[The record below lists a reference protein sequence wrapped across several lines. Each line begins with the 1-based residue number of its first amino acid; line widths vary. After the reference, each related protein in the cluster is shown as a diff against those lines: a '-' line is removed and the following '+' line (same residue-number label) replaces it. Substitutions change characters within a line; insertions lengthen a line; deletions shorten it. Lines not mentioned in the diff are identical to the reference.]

1 MRLPVR
7 SSWQLPSGGGRGW
20 SERPIIAGPPRAD
33 VGVVLSFRRQ
43 SRAPR
48 VAPGAARSGVAF
60 VLSGG
65 GNLGAA
71 QVGGLLAL
79 LDAGIRPDVV
89 VGCSV
94 GALNGT
100 YLAADPTLPQAEA
113 LAEVWRAL
121 SSGSVFATPRRR
133 QLANVVR
140 GRDHILEDHGLRD
153 LIRRLSPVTDIAD
166 CAVPMEVVTT
176 DLELGAASWFTAGP
190 SEDILA
196 ASAALPGL
204 FPPVELDGHLHVDGG
219 VLEPLPV
226 GRALDLG
233 VATTYVLDVTAGTAA
248 SGVRD
253 SRRPRS
259 ALEVLVRSFEV
270 SRVAHTPAPETL
282 ARPGQDVIVLP
293 LADTSGLGLRD
304 FSRTSALI
312 DDSRAV
318 ASRFLDGSLRLS
330 A

>member
-1 MRLPVR
+1 M
-7 SSWQLPSGGGRGW
+7 
-20 SERPIIAGPPRAD
+20 
-33 VGVVLSFRRQ
+33 LSFRRTG
-43 SRAPR
+43 RR
-48 VAPGAARSGVAF
+48 DLKAPGAAPSGVAF

-100 YLAADPTLPQAEA
+100 YLAADPTLVQVEA

-121 SSGSVFATPRRR
+121 TSGSIFATPRRR

-140 GRDHILEDHGLRD
+140 GRDHLLENDGLRD
-153 LIRRLSPVTDIAD
+153 LIRRLSPVDDIAS
-166 CAVPMEVVTT
+166 CAVPMHVVAT
-176 DLELGAASWFTAGP
+176 DLEAGTPAWFTAGRP
-190 SEDILA
+190 EDVLA

-204 FPPVELDGHLHVDGG
+204 FAPVELDGHLHVDGG

-233 VATTYVLDVTAGTAA
+233 AATTYVLDVTAGTAS

-253 SRRPRS
+253 GRRPRS

-270 SRVAHTPAPETL
+270 SRVVHTPAPETL
-282 ARPGQDVIVLP
+282 ARPGQDVVVIP
-293 LADTSGLGLRD
+293 LADTAGLDLRNFSQTAD
-304 FSRTSALI
+304 LIDASRTAAHRLLG
-312 DDSRAV
+312 DH
-318 ASRFLDGSLRLS
+318 LRLS

>member
-1 MRLPVR
+1 
-7 SSWQLPSGGGRGW
+7 
-20 SERPIIAGPPRAD
+20 
-33 VGVVLSFRRQ
+33 VLSFRRQ
-43 SRAPR
+43 IRAPEG
-48 VAPGAARSGVAF
+48 APDRGRSGVAF

-79 LDAGIRPDVV
+79 LDAGIRPDLV

-100 YLAADPTLPQAEA
+100 YLAADPTLDQAEA
-113 LAEVWRAL
+113 LASVWRAL
-121 SSGSVFATPRRR
+121 SSGGSVFATPRRR

-153 LIRRLSPVTDIAD
+153 LIRRLSPVGDIAE
-166 CAVPMEVVTT
+166 CAVPMQVVTT
-176 DLELGAASWFTAGP
+176 DLELGVAAWFTSGP
-190 SEDILA
+190 SEHILA

-253 SRRPRS
+253 TRRPRS
-259 ALEVLVRSFEV
+259 ALDVLVRSFEL

-282 ARPGQDVIVLP
+282 ARPGQEVIVLP
-293 LADTSGLGLRD
+293 LADTSGLDLRD
-304 FSRTSALI
+304 FSRTATLI
-312 DDSRAV
+312 D
-318 ASRFLDGSLRLS
+318 ASREVAATFLADQVLRLS

>member
-1 MRLPVR
+1 M
-7 SSWQLPSGGGRGW
+7 
-20 SERPIIAGPPRAD
+20 
-33 VGVVLSFRRQ
+33 LSFRRHGQ
-43 SRAPR
+43 APTP
-48 VAPGAARSGVAF
+48 APGAARSGVAF

-79 LDAGIRPDVV
+79 LDAGIRPDLV

-100 YLAADPTLPQAEA
+100 YLAADPTLAQAEA

-121 SSGSVFATPRRR
+121 TSGSVFATPRRR
-133 QLANVVR
+133 QLVNVVR
-140 GRDHILEDHGLRD
+140 GRDHVLEDHGLRD
-153 LIRRLSPVTDIAD
+153 LIRRLSPVGDLAD
-166 CAVPMEVVTT
+166 CRVPMQVVTT
-176 DLELGAASWFTAGP
+176 DLQLGTPAWFSSGAC
-190 SEDILA
+190 EDILA

-233 VATTYVLDVTAGTAA
+233 VATTYVLDVTAGTAS

-293 LADTSGLGLRD
+293 LADTSGLDLRD
-304 FSRTSALI
+304 FSRTSTLI
-312 DDSRAV
+312 DDSRMV
-318 ASRFLDGSLRLS
+318 AAAFLEDHQRLS

>member
-1 MRLPVR
+1 
-7 SSWQLPSGGGRGW
+7 
-20 SERPIIAGPPRAD
+20 
-33 VGVVLSFRRQ
+33 
-43 SRAPR
+43 
-48 VAPGAARSGVAF
+48 VAF

-79 LDAGIRPDVV
+79 LDAGIRPDLV

-100 YLAADPTLPQAEA
+100 YLAADPSLNQVEA
-113 LAEVWRAL
+113 LADVWRAL
-121 SSGSVFATPRRR
+121 SSGSIFATPRRR

-140 GRDHILEDHGLRD
+140 GRDHLLEDDGLRD
-153 LIRRLSPVTDIAD
+153 LIRRLSPVDDLAS
-166 CAVPMEVVTT
+166 CAVPVHVVAT
-176 DLELGAASWFTAGP
+176 DLEAGIPAWFSTGRP
-190 SEDILA
+190 EEVLA

-233 VATTYVLDVTAGTAA
+233 AATTYVLDVTAGTAS

-253 SRRPRS
+253 ARRPRS

-270 SRVAHTPAPETL
+270 SRVAHTPAPELL
-282 ARPGQDVIVLP
+282 ARPGQEVVVVP
-293 LADTSGLGLRD
+293 LADTTGLDLRD
-304 FSRTSALI
+304 FSHTADLI
-312 DDSRAV
+312 AAGRAT
-318 ASRFLDGSLRLS
+318 ARRFLGDHLRLT

>member
-1 MRLPVR
+1 
-7 SSWQLPSGGGRGW
+7 
-20 SERPIIAGPPRAD
+20 
-33 VGVVLSFRRQ
+33 
-43 SRAPR
+43 
-48 VAPGAARSGVAF
+48 VAF

-79 LDAGIRPDVV
+79 LDAGIRPDLV

-100 YLAADPTLPQAEA
+100 YLAADPSLAQVEA

-121 SSGSVFATPRRR
+121 SSGSIFATPRRR
-133 QLANVVR
+133 QLANVMR
-140 GRDHILEDHGLRD
+140 GRDHLLENDGLRD
-153 LIRRLSPVTDIAD
+153 LIHRLSPVAD
-166 CAVPMEVVTT
+166 LAACRVPVHVVTT
-176 DLELGAASWFTAGP
+176 DLDAGAPAWFSTGLP
-190 SEDILA
+190 EDVLA

-233 VATTYVLDVTAGTAA
+233 AAVTYVLDVAAGTAT

-253 SRRPRS
+253 GRRPRS

-270 SRVAHTPAPETL
+270 SRVVHTPAPETL
-282 ARPGQDVIVLP
+282 ARPGQAVVVLP
-293 LADTSGLGLRD
+293 LAETAGLDLRD
-304 FSRTSALI
+304 FSRTSTLI
-312 DDSRAV
+312 EESRTV
-318 ASRFLDGSLRLS
+318 AGRFLADHLRLS

>member
-1 MRLPVR
+1 
-7 SSWQLPSGGGRGW
+7 
-20 SERPIIAGPPRAD
+20 
-33 VGVVLSFRRQ
+33 
-43 SRAPR
+43 
-48 VAPGAARSGVAF
+48 VAF

-79 LDAGIRPDVV
+79 VEAGIRPDLV

-100 YLAADPTLPQAEA
+100 YLAADPSLAQVEA

-121 SSGSVFATPRRR
+121 TSGSVFATPRRR

-140 GRDHILEDHGLRD
+140 GRDHLLENEGLCN
-153 LIRRLSPVTDIAD
+153 LIRRLSPVRDLAS
-166 CAVPMEVVTT
+166 CRVPVHVVTT
-176 DLELGAASWFTAGP
+176 DLEAGAAAWFTSGAA
-190 SEDILA
+190 EEVLT

-204 FPPVELDGHLHVDGG
+204 FAPVELDGHLHVDGG

-233 VATTYVLDVTAGTAA
+233 AATTYVLDVTAGTAT

-253 SRRPRS
+253 GRRPRS

-282 ARPGQDVIVLP
+282 ARPGQDVIVVP
-293 LADTSGLGLRD
+293 LAGTAGLDLRD

-312 DDSRAV
+312 DESRLV
-318 ASRFLDGSLRLS
+318 ARHFLAGL
-330 A
+330 AAQAA

>member
-1 MRLPVR
+1 M
-7 SSWQLPSGGGRGW
+7 
-20 SERPIIAGPPRAD
+20 
-33 VGVVLSFRRQ
+33 LSFRRS
-43 SRAPR
+43 SRIALAAPH
-48 VAPGAARSGVAF
+48 VGPSGVAF

-79 LDAGIRPDVV
+79 LEAGVRPDLV

-100 YLAADPTLPQAEA
+100 FLAADPTLDQAES

-121 SSGSVFATPRRR
+121 TSTSVFATPRRR
-133 QLANVVR
+133 QLVNVVR
-140 GRDHILEDHGLRD
+140 GRDHIFENGGLRD
-153 LIRRLSPVTDIAD
+153 LISRLSPVAD
-166 CAVPMEVVTT
+166 LSDCEVPMHVVTT
-176 DLELGAASWFTAGP
+176 DLELGAAAWFTTGP
-190 SEDILA
+190 VATVLA

-204 FPPVELDGHLHVDGG
+204 FSPVELDGHLHVDGG
-219 VLEPLPV
+219 VLQPLPV

-253 SRRPRS
+253 CRRPRS
-259 ALEVLVRSFEV
+259 ALEVLIRSFEV
-270 SRVAHTPAPETL
+270 SRVAHTPDPETL
-282 ARPGQDVIVLP
+282 SRPDQEIIVLP
-293 LADTSGLGLRD
+293 LADIAGLDLRD
-304 FSRTSALI
+304 FSRTATLI
-312 DDSRAV
+312 DESRAA
-318 ASRFLDGSLRLS
+318 ASRFLEDQVRLS

>member
-1 MRLPVR
+1 M
-7 SSWQLPSGGGRGW
+7 
-20 SERPIIAGPPRAD
+20 IAGPGCAD
-33 VGVVLSFRRQ
+33 VSSVLSFRRQ
-43 SRAPR
+43 SRA
-48 VAPGAARSGVAF
+48 VGAAPGAPRSGVAF

-79 LDAGIRPDVV
+79 LDAGVRPDVV

-100 YLAADPTLPQAEA
+100 YLAADPTVAQAEA

-121 SSGSVFATPRRR
+121 SSGGTVFGTPRRR

-153 LIRRLSPVTDIAD
+153 LIRRLSPVTDLGS
-166 CAVPMEVVTT
+166 CAVPMHVVTT
-176 DLELGAASWFTAGP
+176 DLELGAACWFSSGP
-190 SEDILA
+190 CEEILA

-204 FPPVELDGHLHVDGG
+204 FPPVELNGHLHVDGG

-233 VATTYVLDVTAGTAA
+233 IATTFVLDVTAGTAS
-248 SGVRD
+248 SGVRGA
-253 SRRPRS
+253 RRPRS
-259 ALEVLVRSFEV
+259 ALDVLVRSFEV

-282 ARPGQDVIVLP
+282 ARLGQEVVVLP
-293 LADTSGLGLRD
+293 LADTSGLELRD
-304 FSRTSALI
+304 FSRTSTLI
-312 DDSRAV
+312 DESREV
-318 ASRFLDGSLRLS
+318 AARFLDDHLRLS

>member
-1 MRLPVR
+1 M
-7 SSWQLPSGGGRGW
+7 
-20 SERPIIAGPPRAD
+20 
-33 VGVVLSFRRQ
+33 LSFRRQ
-43 SRAPR
+43 PRAARPG
-48 VAPGAARSGVAF
+48 PGARPSGVAF

-79 LDAGIRPDVV
+79 LEAGIRPDVV

-100 YLAADPTLPQAEA
+100 FLAADPVLDQVEA

-121 SSGSVFATPRRR
+121 TSGSVFATPRRR

-140 GRDHILEDHGLRD
+140 GRDHVLENHGLRD
-153 LIRRLSPVTDIAD
+153 LIRRLSPVDDLAD
-166 CAVPMEVVTT
+166 CRVPMHVVTT
-176 DLELGAASWFTAGP
+176 DIEVGASAWFTAGP
-190 SEDILA
+190 AEDILA

-204 FPPVELDGHLHVDGG
+204 FQPVEMGGRLHVDGG

-233 VATTYVLDVTAGTAA
+233 VGTTYVLDVTAGHAS

-253 SRRPRS
+253 GRRPRS

-282 ARPGQDVIVLP
+282 ARPGQEVVVVP
-293 LADTSGLGLRD
+293 LADTAGLDLRD
-304 FSRTSALI
+304 FSRTDALI
-312 DDSRAV
+312 DGSHGV
-318 ASRFLDGSLRLS
+318 AGRFLADHLRLS

>member
-1 MRLPVR
+1 M
-7 SSWQLPSGGGRGW
+7 
-20 SERPIIAGPPRAD
+20 
-33 VGVVLSFRRQ
+33 
-43 SRAPR
+43 
-48 VAPGAARSGVAF
+48 AF

-79 LDAGIRPDVV
+79 LDVGIRPDVV

-100 YLAADPTLPQAEA
+100 YLAADPSLAQVEA

-121 SSGSVFATPRRR
+121 TSGAVFATPRRR
-133 QLANVVR
+133 QLVNVVR
-140 GRDHILEDHGLRD
+140 GRDHLLENDGLRD
-153 LIRRLSPVTDIAD
+153 LIRRLSPVSDLAS
-166 CAVPMEVVTT
+166 CQVPMHVVTT
-176 DLELGAASWFTAGP
+176 DLEAGVPAWFTTGP
-190 SEDILA
+190 AEEVLA

-204 FPPVELDGHLHVDGG
+204 FPPVELEGHLHVDGG

-233 VATTYVLDVTAGTAA
+233 AATTYVLDVTAGTST

-282 ARPGQDVIVLP
+282 ARPGQEVVVVP
-293 LADTSGLGLRD
+293 LAQTAGLDLRD
-304 FSRTSALI
+304 FSHTSALI
-312 DDSRAV
+312 EESREA
-318 ASRFLDGSLRLS
+318 ARRFLDERALL
-330 A
+330 AA

>member
-1 MRLPVR
+1 
-7 SSWQLPSGGGRGW
+7 
-20 SERPIIAGPPRAD
+20 
-33 VGVVLSFRRQ
+33 VLSFRRQ
-43 SRAPR
+43 PR
-48 VAPGAARSGVAF
+48 SPRSVAGPGPSGVAF

-79 LDAGIRPDVV
+79 LDAGIRPDLV

-94 GALNGT
+94 GSLNGT
-100 YLAADPTLPQAEA
+100 YLAADPTLAQAEA
-113 LAEVWRAL
+113 LAEVWRAQAA
-121 SSGSVFATPRRR
+121 GSIFGTPRRR

-140 GRDHILEDHGLRD
+140 GRDHILENDGLRD
-153 LIRRLSPVTDIAD
+153 LIRRLSPVSDLAH
-166 CAVPMEVVTT
+166 CQVPVQVVTT
-176 DLELGAASWFTAGP
+176 DLEVGAPAWFSSGP
-190 SEDILA
+190 PEDVLA

-204 FPPVELDGHLHVDGG
+204 FAPVELDGHLHVDGG

-226 GRALDLG
+226 TRALDLG

-253 SRRPRS
+253 GRRPRS

-270 SRVAHTPAPETL
+270 SRVAHTPDPAGL
-282 ARPGQDVIVLP
+282 SRPGQEVIVVP
-293 LADTSGLGLRD
+293 LADAPGLDLRD
-304 FSRTSALI
+304 LSRSSALI
-312 DDSRAV
+312 DDSRAC
-318 ASRFLDGSLRLS
+318 AGRFLEDRLRLS

>member
-1 MRLPVR
+1 M
-7 SSWQLPSGGGRGW
+7 
-20 SERPIIAGPPRAD
+20 
-33 VGVVLSFRRQ
+33 LSFRRQ
-43 SRAPR
+43 PRRATP
-48 VAPGAARSGVAF
+48 ATGPGPSGVAF

-79 LDAGIRPDVV
+79 LEAGIRPDLV

-100 YLAADPTLPQAEA
+100 FLAADPHLDQVEA

-121 SSGSVFATPRRR
+121 TSGSVFATPRRR
-133 QLANVVR
+133 QLVNVMR
-140 GRDHILEDHGLRD
+140 GRDHVIDDHGLRD
-153 LIRRLSPVTDIAD
+153 LIRRLSPVQDLGD
-166 CAVPMEVVTT
+166 CRVPVQVVTT
-176 DLELGAASWFTAGP
+176 DIDVGAPAWFTSGP
-190 SEDILA
+190 AEEILA

-204 FPPVELDGHLHVDGG
+204 FPPVELEGRLHVDGG

-233 VATTYVLDVTAGTAA
+233 VATTYVLDVTAGTAS

-270 SRVAHTPAPETL
+270 SRVVNTPAPETL
-282 ARPGQDVIVLP
+282 ARPGQEVVVLP
-293 LADTSGLGLRD
+293 LADTSWLDLRD

-312 DDSRAV
+312 DGSRAA
-318 ASRFLDGSLRLS
+318 ASRFLDGHLRLS

>member
-1 MRLPVR
+1 MQPGV
-7 SSWQLPSGGGRGW
+7 
-20 SERPIIAGPPRAD
+20 GP
-33 VGVVLSFRRQ
+33 
-43 SRAPR
+43 
-48 VAPGAARSGVAF
+48 SGVAF

-79 LDAGIRPDVV
+79 LDAGIRPDLV

-100 YLAADPTLPQAEA
+100 FLAADPSLAQAEA

-121 SSGSVFATPRRR
+121 TSESVFATPRRR
-133 QLANVVR
+133 QLVNVVR
-140 GRDHILEDHGLRD
+140 GRDHILENDGLKE
-153 LIRRLSPVTDIAD
+153 LIRRLSPVVDLAD
-166 CAVPMEVVTT
+166 CRVPMQVVTT
-176 DLELGAASWFTAGP
+176 DLERGAPAWFTTGP
-190 SEDILA
+190 VETVLA

-204 FPPVELDGHLHVDGG
+204 FSPVELDGHLHVDGG

-233 VATTYVLDVTAGTAA
+233 VATTYVLDVTAGTVA

-270 SRVAHTPAPETL
+270 SRVAHTPAPERL

-293 LADTSGLGLRD
+293 LADTSGLDLRD
-304 FSRTSALI
+304 FSRTPTLI
-312 DDSRAV
+312 EQSRTV
-318 ASRFLDGSLRLS
+318 AGQFLDDHLRLS